1 MGEFRKKKIQLS
13 FIYLF
18 LCAGLVL
25 NLAPLAWMLSTSFK
39 PGSEVFRFPP
49 KWIPDSLDFAN
60 YRKVFS
66 LIPFEKYYL
75 NSIAVA
81 LLITAVTVLLC
92 TMAGYA
98 FAKLKFPG
106 RNLLFMLF
114 LVTLMI
120 PFQATMIPLFRM
132 VSSFGWID
140 TYQGLI
146 LPQISTAFGIFLIR
160 QFMLSMPDAV
170 LEAATIDGSTQLRTF
185 WKIVVPMNRGAMATL
200 AIFTFNTA
208 WNNLLWPLL
217 VTNSDKMRTLP
228 VGMALFKSS
237 RDIDWTAIM
246 AGSVMS
252 LIPMIVLF
260 LLMQKQFIR
269 GITAG
274 AVKE

>member
-1 MGEFRKKKIQLS
+1 MGEFRKKKIQLF

-18 LCAGLVL
+18 LSAGLIL

-49 KWIPDSLDFAN
+49 KWIPDSLELAN
-60 YRKVFS
+60 YKKVFS
-66 LIPFEKYYL
+66 MIPFERYYI
-75 NSIAVA
+75 NSILSA
-81 LLITAVTVLLC
+81 LLITFITVLLC
-92 TMAGYA
+92 MMAGYA
-98 FAKLKFPG
+98 FAKMKFPG
-106 RNLLFMLF
+106 RNILFMFF
-114 LVTLMI
+114 LITLMI

-140 TYQGLI
+140 TFQGLI
-146 LPQISTAFGIFLIR
+146 IPQISTAFGIFLVR
-160 QFMLSMPDAV
+160 QFMLSMPDAI
-170 LEAATIDGSTQLRTF
+170 LEAAQIDGCSEMRKF
-185 WKIVVPMNRGAMATL
+185 WHIVVPMNGSVMATL

-217 VTNSDKMRTLP
+217 VTNSENMRTLP

-252 LIPMIVLF
+252 LIPMIILF

>member
-1 MGEFRKKKIQLS
+1 
-13 FIYLF
+13 
-18 LCAGLVL
+18 
-25 NLAPLAWMLSTSFK
+25 MLSTSFK

-49 KWIPDSLDFAN
+49 KWIPDSLELAN
-60 YRKVFS
+60 YKKVFS
-66 LIPFEKYYL
+66 MIPFERYYI
-75 NSIAVA
+75 NSILSA
-81 LLITAVTVLLC
+81 LLITFITVLLC
-92 TMAGYA
+92 MMAGYA
-98 FAKLKFPG
+98 FAKMKFPG
-106 RNLLFMLF
+106 RNILFMFF
-114 LVTLMI
+114 LITLMI

-140 TYQGLI
+140 TFQGLI
-146 LPQISTAFGIFLIR
+146 IPQISTAFGIFLVR
-160 QFMLSMPDAV
+160 QFMLSMPDAI
-170 LEAATIDGSTQLRTF
+170 LEAAQIDGCSEMRKF
-185 WKIVVPMNRGAMATL
+185 WHIVVPMNGSVMATL

-217 VTNSDKMRTLP
+217 ATNSEKMRTLP

-252 LIPMIVLF
+252 LIPMIILF

>member
-1 MGEFRKKKIQLS
+1 MGEFRRNKIILL

-18 LCAGLVL
+18 LSAGLIL
-25 NLAPLAWMLSTSFK
+25 NLAPLAWMVSTSFK

-49 KWIPDSLDFAN
+49 KWIPDSLDLAN
-60 YRKVFS
+60 YKKVFAI
-66 LIPFEKYYL
+66 IPFERYYI
-75 NSIAVA
+75 NSIVVA
-81 LLITAVTVLLC
+81 LLLTAVTVLLC

-98 FAKLKFPG
+98 FAKMKFPG
-106 RNLLFMLF
+106 KNGIFMLF
-114 LVTLMI
+114 LITLMI

-170 LEAATIDGSTQLRTF
+170 LEAARIDGSSQLRTF

-217 VTNSDKMRTLP
+217 VTNREQMRTLP
-228 VGMALFKSS
+228 VGMALFRSS

>member
-1 MGEFRKKKIQLS
+1 MGEFRRNKIILLC
-13 FIYLF
+13 IYLF
-18 LCAGLVL
+18 LSAGLIL

-60 YRKVFS
+60 YKKVFAI
-66 LIPFEKYYL
+66 IPFERYYI
-75 NSIAVA
+75 NSIIVA
-81 LLITAVTVLLC
+81 ILLTAITVLLC

-98 FAKLKFPG
+98 FAKMKFPG
-106 RNLLFMLF
+106 KNGIFMLF
-114 LVTLMI
+114 LITLMI

-160 QFMLSMPDAV
+160 QFMLSMPDAI
-170 LEAATIDGSTQLRTF
+170 LEAAKIDGSSQLRTF

-217 VTNSDKMRTLP
+217 VTNREQMRTLP
-228 VGMALFKSS
+228 VGMALFRSS

>member
-1 MGEFRKKKIQLS
+1 MGEFRKKKIQLF

-18 LCAGLVL
+18 LSAGLIL

-49 KWIPDSLDFAN
+49 KWIPDSLELAN
-60 YRKVFS
+60 YKKVFS
-66 LIPFEKYYL
+66 VIPFERYYI
-75 NSIAVA
+75 NSILSA
-81 LLITAVTVLLC
+81 LLITFITVLLC
-92 TMAGYA
+92 MMAGYA
-98 FAKLKFPG
+98 FAKMKFPG
-106 RNLLFMLF
+106 RNILFMFF
-114 LVTLMI
+114 LITLMI

-140 TYQGLI
+140 TFQGLI
-146 LPQISTAFGIFLIR
+146 IPQISTAFGIFLVR
-160 QFMLSMPDAV
+160 QFMLSMPDAI
-170 LEAATIDGSTQLRTF
+170 LEAAQIDGCSEMRKF
-185 WKIVVPMNRGAMATL
+185 WHIVVPMNGSVMATL

-217 VTNSDKMRTLP
+217 VTNSENMRTLP

-252 LIPMIVLF
+252 LIPMIILF

>member
-1 MGEFRKKKIQLS
+1 MGEFRKKKIQLF

-18 LCAGLVL
+18 LSAGLIL

-49 KWIPDSLDFAN
+49 KWIPDSLELVN
-60 YRKVFS
+60 YKKVFS
-66 LIPFEKYYL
+66 MIPFERYYL
-75 NSIAVA
+75 NSILSA
-81 LLITAVTVLLC
+81 LLITFITVLLC
-92 TMAGYA
+92 MMAGYA
-98 FAKLKFPG
+98 FAKMKFPG
-106 RNLLFMLF
+106 RNILFMFF
-114 LVTLMI
+114 LITLMI

-140 TYQGLI
+140 TFQGLI
-146 LPQISTAFGIFLIR
+146 IPQISTAFGIFLVR
-160 QFMLSMPDAV
+160 QFMLSMPDAI
-170 LEAATIDGSTQLRTF
+170 LEAAQIDGCSEMRKF
-185 WKIVVPMNRGAMATL
+185 WHIVVPMNGSVMATL

-217 VTNSDKMRTLP
+217 VTNSEKMRTLP

-252 LIPMIVLF
+252 LIPMIILF

>member
-1 MGEFRKKKIQLS
+1 M
-13 FIYLF
+13 
-18 LCAGLVL
+18 
-25 NLAPLAWMLSTSFK
+25 
-39 PGSEVFRFPP
+39 
-49 KWIPDSLDFAN
+49 
-60 YRKVFS
+60 
-66 LIPFEKYYL
+66 
-75 NSIAVA
+75 
-81 LLITAVTVLLC
+81 
-92 TMAGYA
+92 
-98 FAKLKFPG
+98 KFPG
-106 RNLLFMLF
+106 RNILFMFF
-114 LVTLMI
+114 LITLMI

-140 TYQGLI
+140 TFQGLI
-146 LPQISTAFGIFLIR
+146 IPQISTAFGIFLVR
-160 QFMLSMPDAV
+160 QFMLSMPDAI
-170 LEAATIDGSTQLRTF
+170 LEAAQIDGCSEMRKF
-185 WKIVVPMNRGAMATL
+185 WHIVVPMNGSVMATL

-217 VTNSDKMRTLP
+217 ATNSEKMRTLP

-252 LIPMIVLF
+252 LIPMIILF

>member
-1 MGEFRKKKIQLS
+1 MGEFRKKKIKLF

-18 LCAGLVL
+18 LSAGLIL

-49 KWIPDSLDFAN
+49 KWIPDSLELAN
-60 YRKVFS
+60 YKKVFS
-66 LIPFEKYYL
+66 MIPFERYYI
-75 NSIAVA
+75 NSILSA
-81 LLITAVTVLLC
+81 LLITFITVLLC
-92 TMAGYA
+92 MMAGYA
-98 FAKLKFPG
+98 FAKMKFPG
-106 RNLLFMLF
+106 RNILFMFF
-114 LVTLMI
+114 LITLMI

-140 TYQGLI
+140 TFQGLI
-146 LPQISTAFGIFLIR
+146 IPQISTAFGIFLVR
-160 QFMLSMPDAV
+160 QFMLSMPDAI
-170 LEAATIDGSTQLRTF
+170 LEAAQIDGCSEMRKF
-185 WKIVVPMNRGAMATL
+185 WHIVVPMNGSVMATL

-217 VTNSDKMRTLP
+217 ATNSEKMRTLP

-252 LIPMIVLF
+252 LIPMIILF